1 VPRPPLLPLPR
12 RFLPY
17 FENRDQC
24 MDRDLFRRMV
34 VKWIQEARFKLFG
47 GGTRNSSDSYPCR

>member
-1 VPRPPLLPLPR
+1 
-12 RFLPY
+12 
-17 FENRDQC
+17 

-47 GGTRNSSDSYPCR
+47 SGGGTCNSSDSYR